1 MGGISCPST
10 ASSSRVFPGPWTQ
23 ARGSSSAP
31 DSPALRCLWQAA
43 DAQTLMT
50 HLSARA
56 LRLPRSHSCVCH
68 GEIAGAGDSD
78 GKGVSDV
85 DCLVLPRTG
94 GDADPDAAVLV
105 TQWCACAEPLAARAA
120 HRRSSQDCPCSSLPR
135 CLVPFPFFATTHAIA
150 APPPR
155 LLTCQFFCATC
166 TPLPRTTNVGGWAHI
181 MPHAPRAPVARSD
194 VASNFEKFLISKAGL
209 PIKRFSSWFPAV
221 RARLLAVCASAARRA
236 CRTAGGC
243 PAGLLDAC
251 CACITHV
258 SNASL
263 LNPEARTS
271 LLRTCRPPCLVALPT
286 FFEVAD
292 DAISG
297 TSADCAIAKLAQTDG
312 TALNTHQ
319 SSLAAHIMEAL
330 EED

>member
-56 LRLPRSHSCVCH
+56 LRLPRSHSCASH

-135 CLVPFPFFATTHAIA
+135 CLVPFPFFAISHHPCHRCSSP
-150 APPPR
+150 APPHMPI
-155 LLTCQFFCATC
+155 LLSRYMHAPATDHERRWLG
-166 TPLPRTTNVGGWAHI
+166 PY
-181 MPHAPRAPVARSD
+181 HAPRTQGAGRQIRRGLQLREVPNQQSRPSHQALFQLVPRGTRSPPGC
-194 VASNFEKFLISKAGL
+194 VRICRAQGL
-209 PIKRFSSWFPAV
+209 PH
-221 RARLLAVCASAARRA
+221 
-236 CRTAGGC
+236 CRWLPCRPFGC
-243 PAGLLDAC
+243 
-251 CACITHV
+251 
-258 SNASL
+258 
-263 LNPEARTS
+263 
-271 LLRTCRPPCLVALPT
+271 LLRLHYACVKCLAS
-286 FFEVAD
+286 E
-292 DAISG
+292 S
-297 TSADCAIAKLAQTDG
+297 
-312 TALNTHQ
+312 
-319 SSLAAHIMEAL
+319 
-330 EED
+330 